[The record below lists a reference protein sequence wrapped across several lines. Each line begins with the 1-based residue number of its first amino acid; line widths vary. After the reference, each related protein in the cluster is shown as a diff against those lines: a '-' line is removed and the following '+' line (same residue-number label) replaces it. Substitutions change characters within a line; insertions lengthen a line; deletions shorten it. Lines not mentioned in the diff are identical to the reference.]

1 MTKIVARIALL
12 GAFSFATLG
21 CDGFAQA
28 VTSHTDVLARAAGH
42 ELTADEAASLI
53 AQHEQIPARADIV
66 EVVANIWV
74 DFTLLATAAAQD
86 STLRNLDVDLLL
98 RPMMQQQLVWKLRE
112 KVLPVD
118 TVVSDEELRTQ
129 FESSQPGVKVRA
141 RHILLRTPPDA
152 TPAQRDSVLTLARQ
166 IRERA
171 AGGEDFAALAAQY
184 GQDGTAQSGGDLGF
198 FGRDEG
204 MVKPF
209 EDAAFAL
216 EPGQIGDVVET
227 NFGYHVIK
235 VEERQTPNFDEMK
248 DSYRATYLQERESKR
263 EQDYI
268 EGLTEPLDITVQE
281 GAAANAKEL
290 AANPGMQ
297 LRGRAASRALVRYDG
312 GSLTAANLL
321 DRMRTWP
328 QQQLGQFAIGSDDQ
342 LEQILEG
349 LTREKILIEEAEEQG
364 LSVSRAEQDSAR
376 SAIQDQL
383 SFAARSVGL
392 TSIQPQDG
400 ESMSEAIERRVNG
413 YLDAVM
419 RNEQQLIPLGVI
431 GYALREQ
438 FGGEVFDRVAD
449 TVVARIQEIRP
460 AMPAAAPPAPQ
471 TPIPDTSGAGS

>member
-1 MTKIVARIALL
+1 
-12 GAFSFATLG
+12 
-21 CDGFAQA
+21 
-28 VTSHTDVLARAAGH
+28 
-42 ELTADEAASLI
+42 
-53 AQHEQIPARADIV
+53 
-66 EVVANIWV
+66 
-74 DFTLLATAAAQD
+74 
-86 STLRNLDVDLLL
+86 
-98 RPMMQQQLVWKLRE
+98 
-112 KVLPVD
+112 
-118 TVVSDEELRTQ
+118 
-129 FESSQPGVKVRA
+129 
-141 RHILLRTPPDA
+141 
-152 TPAQRDSVLTLARQ
+152 
-166 IRERA
+166 
-171 AGGEDFAALAAQY
+171 
-184 GQDGTAQSGGDLGF
+184 
-198 FGRDEG
+198 

-263 EQDYI
+263 EQEYV

-328 QQQLGQFAIGSDDQ
+328 QQQLGQFAAGSDDQ

-364 LSVSRAEQDSAR
+364 LSVSQAEQDSAR
-376 SAIQDQL
+376 AQIQAQL

-400 ESMSEAIERRVNG
+400 ESMSEAIERRVNA

-460 AMPAAAPPAPQ
+460 AMPTTPPPAPQ
-471 TPIPDTSGAGS
+471 TPVPDTSGAGS